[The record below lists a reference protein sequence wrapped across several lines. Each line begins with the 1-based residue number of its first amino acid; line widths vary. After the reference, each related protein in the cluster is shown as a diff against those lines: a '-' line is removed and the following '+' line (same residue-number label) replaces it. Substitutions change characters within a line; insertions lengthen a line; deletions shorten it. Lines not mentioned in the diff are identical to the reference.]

1 VQQSSVSFDFCWD
14 DILCNHATS
23 SITTDKTAGRLA
35 LTAGL
40 NSGCSIQD
48 LHQTLQFAV
57 QARRYAFKCHRKSD
71 TGDNTV
77 YPVNAIAFHPFFGT
91 FASGGMLMT
100 LHVSYKALDF
110 VRKD

>member
-1 VQQSSVSFDFCWD
+1 M
-14 DILCNHATS
+14 
-23 SITTDKTAGRLA
+23 
-35 LTAGL
+35 
-40 NSGCSIQD
+40 
-48 LHQTLQFAV
+48 

-100 LHVSYKALDF
+100 LHVSYKAFNF
-110 VRKD
+110 VKEDYTPLMQHLKLECYEMRAIAVMPCISETLPMSCVCLVMKQTPTFVLQR